1 MNKHIGYQV
10 YEDMDNVIPA
20 ARRSPKE
27 IEAMSLN
34 EIEEYEILQ
43 FIRNLVNHPELNMPR
58 AIAIANRLAAKTSLN
73 LNNPEELELVKSYLK
88 IIQEKAKSIVEGI
101 TNSG

>member
-1 MNKHIGYQV
+1 
-10 YEDMDNVIPA
+10 
-20 ARRSPKE
+20 
-27 IEAMSLN
+27 
-34 EIEEYEILQ
+34 
-43 FIRNLVNHPELNMPR
+43 MPR